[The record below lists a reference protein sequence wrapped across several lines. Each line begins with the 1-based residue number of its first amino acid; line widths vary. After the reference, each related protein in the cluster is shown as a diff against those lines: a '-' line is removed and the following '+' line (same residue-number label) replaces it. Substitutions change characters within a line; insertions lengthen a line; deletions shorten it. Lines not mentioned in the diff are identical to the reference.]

1 MNISSLYS
9 IFLSCSEVTT
19 DSRDCKDQSLF
30 FALRG
35 ESFNGNAYAEK
46 ALTSGSAYV
55 VVDDPFY
62 YRANDTRYIWAENC
76 LTTLQQLANHHRKQ
90 FDIPVLGITG
100 TNGKTTTKELLAAV
114 LSTHF
119 SVLFTQG
126 NLNNQIGVPLTLL
139 RLKPQHQFAIIEMG
153 ASHKGDIKELV
164 EIAEPTFGLITNI
177 GKAHIEGFGSLE
189 GVKSTKEELYTYI
202 DQKKEGFIFRN
213 ADDEILQEL
222 SKNKNFGQ
230 FTYGSSAKE
239 NIMGRIST
247 LNPYVSFE
255 WKSQGRTD
263 IQEVSTQLIGSYNL
277 PNLLAAVSI
286 GSYFNIPALAI
297 NKALSNYA
305 PQNNRSQLQHTAYNT
320 LIIDAYNANPTSMQ
334 ASLQN
339 FIDMA
344 SDNKVVILGEM
355 GELGVIRKE
364 EHQKVVELIKGTTF
378 DDVFLVGKTYSEFNH
393 PYSTYRNVEELV
405 NQLEA
410 RPLKNKTILIK
421 GSRSVHL
428 EKAIP
433 EL

>member
-1 MNISSLYS
+1 MHISSLYT

-46 ALTSGSAYV
+46 ALSNGCAYV
-55 VVDDPFY
+55 VVDDPIY
-62 YRANDTRYIWAENC
+62 YKQNDARYIWTENC

-90 FDIPVLGITG
+90 FNIPVLGITG

-139 RLKPQHQFAIIEMG
+139 RLTPQHQFAIIEMG
-153 ASHKGDIKELV
+153 ASHKGDIQELV

-189 GVKSTKEELYTYI
+189 GVKATKEELYTYI
-202 DQKKEGFIFRN
+202 AQQKEGFIFRN
-213 ADDEILQEL
+213 ADDEILEEL
-222 SKNKNFGQ
+222 CTNKKLGQ
-230 FTYGSSAKE
+230 FTYGSSA
-239 NIMGRIST
+239 NGDITGGISA
-247 LNPYVSFE
+247 LDPYVSFK
-255 WKSQGRTD
+255 WKTQESEHF
-263 IQEVSTQLIGSYNL
+263 QEVQTQLIGSYNL
-277 PNLLAAVSI
+277 PNLLAAVCI
-286 GSYFNIPALAI
+286 GYYFKIPHLDI
-297 NKALSNYA
+297 NRALSNYV
-305 PQNNRSQLQHTAYNT
+305 PQNNRSQLQKTAYNT

-339 FIDMA
+339 FIEMD
-344 SDNKVVILGEM
+344 SKNKVVILGEM

-364 EHQKVVELIKGTTF
+364 EHQRIVELIKSTAF
-378 DDVFLVGKTYSEFNH
+378 EDVFLVGKTYTEVNS
-393 PYSTYRNVEELV
+393 PYRTFQSAEELV
-405 NQLEA
+405 KYLQA
-410 RPLKNKTILIK
+410 HPLKNKTILIK

-428 EKAIP
+428 EKTIP
-433 EL
+433 QL